1 MDTTANFLTKTI
13 PSDTFADNSITWV
26 FSMASRL
33 FIVDSS
39 PAVHR
44 VVEQASG
51 SEGYDVTAF
60 KDARSALDAAGR
72 LMPDIIIADYHLDGM
87 AFTSFCSELKK
98 SDRLA
103 STPIISLVNIADRLD
118 EAELRTLGVKA
129 LLKKPLQ
136 ADQLL
141 QVVKRLQTGKKPR
154 VEHPLTEFDRAQTNS
169 ATLAAQPKDSS
180 ASGRGSRPEA
190 TGSVELADDRTERL
204 VEPESHG
211 PESRLSPGQR
221 KSTVPPEP
229 VDTGKQPGA
238 DLKPAETPMESRFP
252 IPPRKPAGIPEPGDP
267 GREPGAELDKTVANL
282 VAHMI
287 DQARHRAEQTV
298 AQILPG
304 LLAEQVKLN
313 LQEIVQAQLPSQIT
327 AALPREEMSK
337 VAKIAVQREL
347 PEIVASQITSM
358 EPVIQERLTLSAGHL
373 VGPLTERLVRELAEP
388 TVVKHL
394 PEVVKQQLGSIDKL
408 VKDAAQE
415 IASKF
420 AAQSLD
426 AIMRDVVRDTV
437 EKSVQKLVPD
447 LAVAEIKKEIDRLT
461 A

>member
-1 MDTTANFLTKTI
+1 
-13 PSDTFADNSITWV
+13 
-26 FSMASRL
+26 MASRL

-44 VVEQASG
+44 MVEQASG

-60 KDARSALDAAGR
+60 KDGVSALDAAVR
-72 LMPDIIIADYHLDGM
+72 LAPDVIIADYHLEGM

-98 SDRLA
+98 NDQLA
-103 STPIISLVNIADRLD
+103 STSIISLVNLADRLD
-118 EAELRTLGVKA
+118 EAELQTLGVKA

-141 QVVKRLQTGKKPR
+141 QVVKRLQAGKKPR
-154 VEHPLTEFDRAQTNS
+154 VEHPLTELDRAQAASGNRP
-169 ATLAAQPKDSS
+169 AQPKDTSTG
-180 ASGRGSRPEA
+180 GRAPKPES
-190 TGSVELADDRTERL
+190 TGTAAPGDGRTEPAL
-204 VEPESHG
+204 GPESQG

-221 KSTVPPEP
+221 KSTLPPEP

-238 DLKPAETPMESRFP
+238 DLKNAETPMESRPP
-252 IPPRKPAGIPEPGDP
+252 ILQRKPATTPEPADP
-267 GREPGAELDKTVANL
+267 EREPNAELDKTVANL
-282 VAHMI
+282 LGHMI
-287 DQARHRAEQTV
+287 DQAKRRAEQTV
-298 AQILPG
+298 SQILPG
-304 LLAEQVKLN
+304 LLAEQIKLH
-313 LQEIVQAQLPSQIT
+313 LQEIVHAELPAQIT
-327 AALPREEMSK
+327 AALPREEMTK
-337 VAKIAVQREL
+337 VAKIAMQREL
-347 PEIVASQITSM
+347 PDIVAAQITSM

-408 VKDAAQE
+408 VKEAAQE

-426 AIMRDVVRDTV
+426 GIMRDVVRDTV